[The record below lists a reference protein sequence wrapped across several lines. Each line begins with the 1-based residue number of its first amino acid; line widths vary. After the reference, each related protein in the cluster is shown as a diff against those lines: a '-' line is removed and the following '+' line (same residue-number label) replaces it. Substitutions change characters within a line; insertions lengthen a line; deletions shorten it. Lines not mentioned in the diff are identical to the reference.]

1 MQAPG
6 SRGKLKPRRILKLI
20 GRRSN
25 AYFNRPARGLT
36 GFRLERRGGMYKRI
50 ICLIARKES
59 DRLAQFSFN
68 VFPSTTF
75 PSLVLISSCIA
86 FWPLQDSSMR

>member
-59 DRLAQFSFN
+59 DRFASPLMDSLRLL
-68 VFPSTTF
+68 FPLPF
-75 PSLVLISSCIA
+75 
-86 FWPLQDSSMR
+86 